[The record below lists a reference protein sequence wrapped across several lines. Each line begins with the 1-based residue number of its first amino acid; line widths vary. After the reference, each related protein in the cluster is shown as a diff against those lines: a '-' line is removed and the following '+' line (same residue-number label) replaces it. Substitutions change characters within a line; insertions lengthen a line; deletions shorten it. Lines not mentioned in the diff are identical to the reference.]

1 MLTSRPHKSPRN
13 PLARAI
19 GRSTAART
27 ASSVPARTSRFRA
40 RVTASPRS
48 ETGANPTGVRATVTN
63 AVNVTALPAIPRLA
77 GHLRVG
83 CSTGFFAEHRGDW
96 PSLIDQAT
104 ALSLRAIELTA
115 LSEDELPGL
124 LAFLGDEPSL
134 PCDYVS
140 VHAPSKGRQ
149 MAEKELVALLASFP
163 PWVETIVAHPDT
175 FEVPERWN
183 RLGRRLAVENMD
195 RRKHGGRTAQELA
208 TVFEALPDASLCF
221 DIAHAWAI
229 DGSMREGEAILDRCG
244 GRLRQLHVSSL
255 DGAQHHV
262 PLTHEHEELFSSLLD
277 RCRDVP
283 WILEAAPRST

>member
-1 MLTSRPHKSPRN
+1 
-13 PLARAI
+13 
-19 GRSTAART
+19 
-27 ASSVPARTSRFRA
+27 
-40 RVTASPRS
+40 
-48 ETGANPTGVRATVTN
+48 
-63 AVNVTALPAIPRLA
+63 
-77 GHLRVG
+77 VG
-83 CSTGFFAEHRGDW
+83 CSTGFFVDRRGDW
-96 PSLIDQAT
+96 PSLIDEAT
-104 ALSLRAIELTA
+104 ALSLRAIELAA

-149 MAEKELVALLASFP
+149 MPEEELVTVLAGLP
-163 PWVETIVAHPDT
+163 PWVETVVAHPDT

-208 TVFEALPDASLCF
+208 TVFELLPDASLCF

-229 DGSMREGEAILDRCG
+229 DGSMREGEAILDRFG

-255 DGAQHHV
+255 DDAQHHV

-283 WILEAAPRST
+283 WILEAAPRNT